1 MDRPVGTAPAF
12 GAKWTSLNP
21 PLTPWIM
28 DVINKMG
35 FVNMTPVQSG
45 TIPRAIKNQDCVVE
59 AVTGSG
65 KTLSFVI
72 PVLERICRN
81 ERKYKKGEVAAVVI
95 APTRE
100 LATQIHDVF
109 HHFLFSL
116 IPEPEPEPE
125 TEQNQAAASSSR
137 SRSASPAP
145 KPTEPAPYP
154 LPMLVTSGTP
164 TPYETFLSLQSNILI
179 GTPGRLASFLLSPR
193 GLSVVR
199 VSELDVLVLDEADR
213 LLSAPDHRRDVE
225 RIMRHLPKQR
235 RTHLFSA
242 TMTDAVEEMIGLG
255 LRNPVRIVVNLKDKK
270 KKGEEEAKERRTPTS
285 LQNTYLVCRHAEKTL
300 QLVRILQ
307 AEVQKHESAKFIVY
321 FSTCAAVD
329 YFYRILSRLP
339 ALSKYH
345 LTSLHGDLPPRIR
358 ETALNNFTSHPSSHL
373 KPAVLLCTDVAARGV
388 DFPDID
394 VVVQYDAPTDPKSFS
409 HRAGRTARAGRR
421 GKAVVLLGQGR
432 EQDYVEFLNV
442 RKIPLTEQKYLNA
455 SLEPFDPP
463 EAVDEDAISLLAQ
476 IRKIVLT
483 DRELADKGAK
493 AFVSALQAYRKH
505 EASFI
510 FRLADLDFNAIAISY
525 GLLRM
530 PAMPEIK
537 DWRRKR
543 ELEVKK
549 REKMLAEGKEVGE
562 QRVVLDW
569 RDEDVDWDTFA
580 YASKTREASRQA
592 NLVKRAT
599 INANTAP
606 LTESE
611 IAAKKAKR
619 RIKAEMKEA
628 WSDQKDRKSRKE
640 ERREKM
646 DKRRQAQ
653 WEQAQ
658 KALVDGNGDGGDR
671 AGNGNGGNAADIEAA
686 RLSAFAPIPRASGK
700 KRADKNED
708 GEGGSDMEEMGV
720 EYKALKKEMKE
731 ERASKKSKR
740 DNQVSTGGMFDD
752 LE

>member
-1 MDRPVGTAPAF
+1 MDRPVGAAPAF

-81 ERKYKKGEVAAVVI
+81 ERKYKKGEVAAVVV

-109 HHFLFSL
+109 HHFLSSL
-116 IPEPEPEPE
+116 IPEPEPEAE
-125 TEQNQAAASSSR
+125 ADQAGAAFSSR
-137 SRSASPAP
+137 SPSPN
-145 KPTEPAPYP
+145 PTEPAPYP

-164 TPYETFLSLQSNILI
+164 TPYETFLSQQSNILI

-213 LLSAPDHRRDVE
+213 LLSSPDHRRDVE

-270 KKGEEEAKERRTPTS
+270 KGEEAKERRTPTG

-339 ALSKYH
+339 GLSKYH

-421 GKAVVLLGQGR
+421 GKAVVLLDPAR
-432 EQDYVEFLNV
+432 EVDYVEFLNV
-442 RKIPLTEQKYLNA
+442 RKIPLTEQKYLD
-455 SLEPFDPP
+455 SILEGSELPSS
-463 EAVDEDAISLLAQ
+463 VDGDALSLLAQ

-493 AFVSALQAYRKH
+493 AFVSSLQAYRKH

-510 FRLADLDFNAIAISY
+510 FRLADLDFNAIATSY

-537 DWRRKR
+537 EWR
-543 ELEVKK
+543 KK
-549 REKMLAEGKEVGE
+549 REVEVKRRERLLAEGKEVGE
-562 QRVVLDW
+562 ERVVLDW
-569 RDEDVDWDTFA
+569 QDEEVDWDTFA
-580 YASKTREASRQA
+580 YASKSREASRQA
-592 NLVKRAT
+592 NLVKRANLAAST
-599 INANTAP
+599 SS

-619 RIKAEMKEA
+619 RIKEEMKEA
-628 WSDQKDRKSRKE
+628 WSEQKERKNRKE
-640 ERREKM
+640 ERREKV
-646 DKRRQAQ
+646 DKRKQAQ

-658 KALVDGNGDGGDR
+658 ALAGEIDG
-671 AGNGNGGNAADIEAA
+671 AGI
-686 RLSAFAPIPRASGK
+686 SAFAPIPRATGNK
-700 KRADKNED
+700 KRVVGKNDDEDSD
-708 GEGGSDMEEMGV
+708 GELEEMGV

-740 DNQVSTGGMFDD
+740 DNEVSTGGMFDD

>member
-1 MDRPVGTAPAF
+1 MDRPVGAAPAF

-81 ERKYKKGEVAAVVI
+81 ERKYRKGEVAAVVI

-109 HHFLFSL
+109 HHFLSSL
-116 IPEPEPEPE
+116 IPEPEAGED
-125 TEQNQAAASSSR
+125 QAGGSSSR
-137 SRSASPAP
+137 SPSPRPA
-145 KPTEPAPYP
+145 EPAPYA

-213 LLSAPDHRRDVE
+213 LLSSPDHRRDVE

-270 KKGEEEAKERRTPTS
+270 KGEEAKERRTPTG
-285 LQNTYLVCRHAEKTL
+285 LQNAYLVCRHAEKTL

-329 YFYRILSRLP
+329 YFYRILSRMP

-421 GKAVVLLGQGR
+421 GKAVVLLDPGR
-432 EQDYVEFLNV
+432 EVDYVEFLNV
-442 RKIPLTEQKYLNA
+442 RKIPLVEQKYLG
-455 SLEPFDPP
+455 SDLEGAELPLT
-463 EAVDEDAISLLAQ
+463 VDEDALSLLGQ

-493 AFVSALQAYRKH
+493 AFVSSLQAYRKH

-510 FRLADLDFNAIAISY
+510 FRLADLDFHAIATSY

-537 DWRRKR
+537 EWRKKR
-543 ELEVKK
+543 EVQLKR

-562 QRVVLDW
+562 EKVVLDW
-569 RDEDVDWDTFA
+569 QDEEVDWDAFA
-580 YASKTREASRQA
+580 YASKSREASRQA
-592 NLVKRAT
+592 NLLKRAAHSS
-599 INANTAP
+599 ANGNSMNGAG

-628 WSDQKDRKSRKE
+628 WSEQKERKNRKE
-640 ERREKM
+640 ERREKV
-646 DKRRQAQ
+646 DRRKQAQ

-658 KALVDGNGDGGDR
+658 AQAALTGDGDN
-671 AGNGNGGNAADIEAA
+671 NGF
-686 RLSAFAPIPRASGK
+686 SALTPPMPRASGK
-700 KRADKNED
+700 KRSGKNGV
-708 GEGGSDMEEMGV
+708 GEGDGSDSELEDMGV

-740 DNQVSTGGMFDD
+740 DNEVATGSMFDD